1 MSNLIES
8 LNEQMNFE
16 ISSAYIYA
24 AMSSYCKSKG
34 MNGFAHFMNF
44 QAKEE
49 LEHAMDFYKF
59 IFLLDS
65 VPVYEAI
72 EKPEAEYG
80 SFTNLFKT
88 ALEHEKEVTKRIRNL
103 YEQATVE
110 KNYEILEFLGG
121 YIKEQVEEEDTFRG
135 IVEKMERLGESWTG
149 LYRYDSEL
157 GRRA

>member
-1 MSNLIES
+1 MTNLIEG

-24 AMSSYCKSKG
+24 AMASYCKSKG
-34 MNGFAHFMNF
+34 MEGFAHFMDF

-49 LEHAMDFYKF
+49 LGHAMDFYKF
-59 IFLLDS
+59 IFLLNS
-65 VPVYEAI
+65 VPEYEAI
-72 EKPEAEYG
+72 AKPATEYG
-80 SFTNLFKT
+80 TFSELFKQ
-88 ALEHEKEVTKRIRNL
+88 ALEHEKEVTRRIRAL
-103 YEQATVE
+103 YQKATEE

-121 YIKEQVEEEDTFRG
+121 YIKEQVEEENTFRG

-149 LYRYDSEL
+149 LYHYDAEL